1 MVCIDRFKGSV
12 CTNTLNEIKNS
23 MIEADIEMYG
33 GVYRRFMELYL
44 IEKINYL
51 LKKNNFQNPVIERET
66 LKFYYNN
73 FYDLLK
79 DLRYMG
85 NSNIYCDRKL
95 TFEKKITL
103 KK

>member
-1 MVCIDRFKGSV
+1 
-12 CTNTLNEIKNS
+12 

-33 GVYRRFMELYL
+33 GVYRRFMELYS
-44 IEKINYL
+44 IEKVNYF
-51 LKKNNFQNPVIERET
+51 LKKNNFHNPVIERDT

>member
-1 MVCIDRFKGSV
+1 
-12 CTNTLNEIKNS
+12 
-23 MIEADIEMYG
+23 
-33 GVYRRFMELYL
+33 MELYS

-51 LKKNNFQNPVIERET
+51 LKKNNFQNPVIEKDT

-79 DLRYMG
+79 DLRYME

>member
-1 MVCIDRFKGSV
+1 
-12 CTNTLNEIKNS
+12 
-23 MIEADIEMYG
+23 MIEADIEMYE
-33 GVYRRFMELYL
+33 GVYRRLMELYS

-51 LKKNNFQNPVIERET
+51 LKKNNFQNPVIERDT